1 MNDDTLHNML
11 VDSDTTDWHVMLHR
25 YMFLAAH
32 LAELVGVEESLA
44 GGLVLDPG
52 AALVAPWGHGELGDG
67 GGGELGGRGLG
78 GCGEYHVDLHATMQD

>member
-1 MNDDTLHNML
+1 ML

-25 YMFLAAH
+25 YMFLAAQ
-32 LAELVGVEESLA
+32 LTESLR
-44 GGLVLDPG
+44 GVFTNLDGLVLDPG